1 MIYPKEEGTKLVYQ
15 FNFTAWPDSGVPRN
29 PDSVVQFLTVV
40 NNKQEELAAPGPI
53 IIHCRSGTNRSY
65 TVSAKVKEVISD
77 QMKVKER
84 VKVKKVIS
92 DSHKKKVKAK
102 EQGERSRST
111 CS

>member
-1 MIYPKEEGTKLVYQ
+1 MYQ
-15 FNFTAWPDSGVPRN
+15 FNFTAWPDFGVPRN

-40 NNKQEELAAPGPI
+40 NNKQEELAVPGPI
-53 IIHCRSGTNRSY
+53 IIHCRSGTYRSY

-77 QMKVKER
+77 QIKVKDR
-84 VKVKKVIS
+84 VKVKVIS